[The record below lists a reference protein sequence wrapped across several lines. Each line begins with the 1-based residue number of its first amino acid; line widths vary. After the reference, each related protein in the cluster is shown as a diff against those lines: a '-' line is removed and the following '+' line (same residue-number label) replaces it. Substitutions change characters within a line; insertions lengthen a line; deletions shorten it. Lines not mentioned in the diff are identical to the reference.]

1 MPPLTVVFDRAIEAI
16 ERLVA
21 EYISNDQIENDPL
34 AGPAIIDQ
42 AVKTVMGEPNT
53 REALAILASIENID
67 DYVVD
72 THRMDEDC
80 DMSFLIGRCLDCV
93 IDQRLTALK
102 NSVAVLSFAAGF
114 PAAAERMV
122 GLAEAAVENVPNSKW
137 VSPAAVAE
145 ARAALER
152 VLDRDGSLSDLGCV
166 LQSKELLRG
175 LLVSPKDKL
184 GWSRHGLEFAEVE
197 NAAREL
203 KTYGTFLGLGQHLG
217 TDALVALSNRA
228 DSQLRAT
235 TQVGKVSP
243 PCP

>member
-1 MPPLTVVFDRAIEAI
+1 MPPLTLVFDRAIEAI

-34 AGPAIIDQ
+34 GGPAIVDR
-42 AVKTVMGEPNT
+42 AVKTVVGQPKT
-53 REALAILASIENID
+53 REALAILGSIDNID
-67 DYVVD
+67 DYTVD

-80 DMSFLIGRCLDCV
+80 DMSFVIGKCLDCV

-102 NSVAVLSFAAGF
+102 NSVALLSFAAGF

-122 GLAEAAVENVPNSKW
+122 GFAEAAVENVPNSKW
-137 VSPAAVAE
+137 VSAEAVAE

-152 VLDRDGSLSDLGCV
+152 VLDREGSISDLGCV
-166 LQSKELLRG
+166 LRSRELLRG
-175 LLVSPKDKL
+175 LLASPKDKL
-184 GWSRHGLEFAEVE
+184 AWSRHGLEFAEVE

-217 TDALVALSNRA
+217 ADALVALSNRA
-228 DSQLRAT
+228 DSELRAT

-243 PCP
+243 PSP